1 MLNKLSIKNFAIIED
16 VSISFKDGL
25 TVLTGETG
33 AGKSLIIDSINLLLG
48 ERANSELI
56 RNGEDKA
63 VIIGEFSFNNKRLE
77 ATLDKLDIEHF
88 NNELVISRTISNNK
102 SVVKVNNRVISV
114 GELKEISKYLAD
126 IHQQFDMVKLLNKEN
141 YLEIVDGF
149 RYELIN
155 EYKDKY
161 LSSLKELKDKE
172 KEYLLLKNRIEEIKA
187 KRDIYEYE
195 LKELESSNLIND
207 EEENINSEIELLK
220 NFDKIYELL
229 NESKE
234 IAERD
239 SLSDIYNI
247 KENLEKL
254 SSYQSEYKD
263 IYSKLNDYYYEIEA
277 IYDDIKKKV
286 RHLDYDPNRLNQ
298 LEERRIALNSLKKK
312 YNKTIPE
319 LIEYQNE
326 LKLLLQSNED
336 LDTSLNEKRKELANL
351 YDLTYEDAKSLT
363 EIRKEISKNIEKE
376 LMNNLKDL
384 SLKSIFSIVINTSK
398 KDESLSL
405 DIFTENGIDD
415 IDFYI
420 ETNIGEGLKP
430 LAKVVSGGEMSRIM
444 LAIKILFIKS
454 QKIATVIFDEV
465 DTGISGEIANKVANK
480 IKEISLLSQVITITH
495 LPQVAS
501 LSNNHIKISKEVING
516 RTYTSIK
523 ELNLDQK
530 IHEIALMI
538 SDGKVTEKQLE
549 YAKEMVINKSN

>member
-1 MLNKLSIKNFAIIED
+1 MLKKLSIKNFAIIED
-16 VSISFKDGL
+16 VSISFKSGL

-161 LSSLKELKDKE
+161 LSSLSSLKDKE

-336 LDTSLNEKRKELANL
+336 LDTSLNEKRKELSNL

>member
-77 ATLDKLDIEHF
+77 AILDKLDIEHF

-161 LSSLKELKDKE
+161 LSSLSSLKNKE

-195 LKELESSNLIND
+195 LKELESSNLVND

-326 LKLLLQSNED
+326 LELLLQSNED

-363 EIRKEISKNIEKE
+363 EIRKEISKNIERE

>member
-16 VSISFKDGL
+16 VSISFKSGL

-161 LSSLKELKDKE
+161 LSSLSSLKDKE

-195 LKELESSNLIND
+195 LKELESSNLIID

-319 LIEYQNE
+319 LIKYQNE
-326 LKLLLQSNED
+326 LKSLLQSNED
-336 LDTSLNEKRKELANL
+336 LDTSLNEKRKELADL
-351 YDLTYEDAKSLT
+351 YDQTYEDAKSLT

-405 DIFTENGIDD
+405 DVFTENGIDD

-530 IHEIALMI
+530 IHEIELMI